1 MSRYRFVQDNQDA
14 YGVVRLC
21 RVVGVSRSGFYAW
34 ARRPPSAHRRRDT
47 QLTGLIGEIHDRSR
61 GTYGAPRVH
70 AELARLGERCARKR
84 VARLMREQGR
94 VGAHARRRWRRGRP
108 DAAPAPDLVQRSFS
122 PAARDRLWAAD
133 VTQFRTREGW
143 LHLAV
148 VMDLYS
154 RRVVGWAMGNSPDT
168 DLVLDAILMAFERR
182 RPDEQV
188 IHHSDRGGAYTSLA
202 FSHRLGDLGVAQS
215 FGSTG
220 DAFDNAA
227 VEAFFATLKREIRWI
242 HRRSIWPT
250 RSLLRCALFDYI
262 EGFYNP
268 TRTQRRLGYR
278 SPSHFEHI
286 TPTTLKTVSV

>member
-21 RVVGVSRSGFYAW
+21 RVVGCSRSGFYAW
-34 ARRPPSAHRRRDT
+34 ARRPPSAHRRRDE

-61 GTYGAPRVH
+61 RTYGAPRVH
-70 AELARLGERCARKR
+70 AELIRLGERCGRKR

-108 DAAPAPDLVQRSFS
+108 DTAPAPDLVQRAFS

-143 LHLAV
+143 LHLAI

-154 RRVVGWAMGNSPDT
+154 RRVVGWAMGTSPDT

-182 RPDEQV
+182 RPDQRV

-202 FSHRLGDLGVAQS
+202 FSHRLADLGVAQS

-242 HRRSIWPT
+242 HHRRIWPT
-250 RSLLRCALFDYI
+250 RSLLRSALFDYI

-268 TRTQRRLGYR
+268 TRTQRRLGYQ
-278 SPSHFEHI
+278 SPSDYENI
-286 TPTTLKTVSV
+286 TLKSVSA